1 MPDLNS
7 VPASP
12 HSLSSSRRASAN
24 QLPAHSLDILPS
36 NQTAV
41 NQPRRPSNA
50 SLPSPHLPPG
60 QPLPTTANVSTAADI
75 GVVSGPGPIRH
86 PRPLTAAD
94 LHIQLEKEQEA
105 VVNRLTRELQLL
117 RAAHNAS
124 TVSNASSTSAGN
136 TTTEQPT
143 PPVDTGL
150 LSGAGFSTA
159 GSRHNRT
166 SSSTSARSLAATMG
180 SANAST
186 TSIPIRPG
194 PASLSRQNSSTS
206 HPGITGT
213 SPAADIIAGSSYF
226 HPSQRIPAHIATAA
240 GSHHGLTTSASQD
253 QQQPLSPSHV
263 PGTVR
268 YEETLLHR
276 EQLDTAL
283 QENEALKRRIRELE
297 RLVRERRRSESIS
310 TTTSAGPGAAPSVSA
325 SASVA
330 PPRERPGG
338 ERERSMTTASIG
350 AQSIA
355 GSVGVGVPEE
365 EVKVGESASNAGLAQ
380 GA

>member
-12 HSLSSSRRASAN
+12 HALTSSRRPSSN
-24 QLPAHSLDILPS
+24 QLPAHNPDILPS
-36 NQTAV
+36 NQTTV
-41 NQPRRPSNA
+41 NQPRRASNA

-60 QPLPTTANVSTAADI
+60 QPQPTTANISAPSDI

-117 RAAHNAS
+117 RAAHN
-124 TVSNASSTSAGN
+124 N
-136 TTTEQPT
+136 TATEQPT
-143 PPVDTGL
+143 PPVDAGL

-159 GSRHNRT
+159 GRRHNRT
-166 SSSTSARSLAATMG
+166 SSSTSARSLIATMG

-186 TSIPIRPG
+186 TSIPMRSAPN
-194 PASLSRQNSSTS
+194 ASLSRQNSSAS
-206 HPGITGT
+206 HPSLAGT
-213 SPAADIIAGSSYF
+213 SPAAADLIAGPGYFPSSQRV
-226 HPSQRIPAHIATAA
+226 PSQVA
-240 GSHHGLTTSASQD
+240 TSADTLATPAGQEQQ

-276 EQLDTAL
+276 EQLETAL

-297 RLVRERRRSESIS
+297 RLVRERRRSESVS
-310 TTTSAGPGAAPSVSA
+310 TTGGPAPQ
-325 SASVA
+325 
-330 PPRERPGG
+330 RPGG
-338 ERERSMTTASIG
+338 DRERSMTAASMG

-380 GA
+380 GV

>member
-12 HSLSSSRRASAN
+12 HALTSSRRPSSN
-24 QLPAHSLDILPS
+24 QLPAHNLDILPS
-36 NQTAV
+36 NQTTV
-41 NQPRRPSNA
+41 NQPRRASNA

-60 QPLPTTANVSTAADI
+60 QPQPTTANISAPSDI

-124 TVSNASSTSAGN
+124 TVSNASSTSTGN
-136 TTTEQPT
+136 TATEQPT
-143 PPVDTGL
+143 PPVDAGL

-159 GSRHNRT
+159 GRRHNRT
-166 SSSTSARSLAATMG
+166 SSSTSARSLMATMG

-186 TSIPIRPG
+186 TSIPMRSAPN
-194 PASLSRQNSSTS
+194 ASLSRQNSSAS
-206 HPGITGT
+206 HPSLAGT
-213 SPAADIIAGSSYF
+213 SPAAADLIAGPGYFPSSQRV
-226 HPSQRIPAHIATAA
+226 PSQVA
-240 GSHHGLTTSASQD
+240 TSAGTLATPAGQEQ

-276 EQLDTAL
+276 EQLETAL

-297 RLVRERRRSESIS
+297 RLVRERRRSESVS
-310 TTTSAGPGAAPSVSA
+310 TTGGPAPQ
-325 SASVA
+325 
-330 PPRERPGG
+330 RPGG
-338 ERERSMTTASIG
+338 DRERSMTAASMG

-380 GA
+380 GV

>member
-12 HSLSSSRRASAN
+12 HALTSSRRPSSN
-24 QLPAHSLDILPS
+24 QLPAHNLDILPS
-36 NQTAV
+36 NQTTV
-41 NQPRRPSNA
+41 NQPRRASNA

-60 QPLPTTANVSTAADI
+60 QPQPTTANISAPSDI

-124 TVSNASSTSAGN
+124 TVSNASSTSTGN
-136 TTTEQPT
+136 TATEQPT
-143 PPVDTGL
+143 PPVDAGL

-159 GSRHNRT
+159 GRRHNRT
-166 SSSTSARSLAATMG
+166 SSSTSARSLMATMG

-186 TSIPIRPG
+186 TSIPMRSAPN
-194 PASLSRQNSSTS
+194 ASLSRQNSSAS
-206 HPGITGT
+206 HPSLAGT
-213 SPAADIIAGSSYF
+213 SPAAADLIAGPGYFPSSQRV
-226 HPSQRIPAHIATAA
+226 PSQVA
-240 GSHHGLTTSASQD
+240 TSA
-253 QQQPLSPSHV
+253 
-263 PGTVR
+263 GTLATPA
-268 YEETLLHR
+268 ETLLHR
-276 EQLDTAL
+276 EQLETAL

-297 RLVRERRRSESIS
+297 RL
-310 TTTSAGPGAAPSVSA
+310 
-325 SASVA
+325 
-330 PPRERPGG
+330 
-338 ERERSMTTASIG
+338 
-350 AQSIA
+350 SIA

-380 GA
+380 GV

>member
-1 MPDLNS
+1 M
-7 VPASP
+7 
-12 HSLSSSRRASAN
+12 
-24 QLPAHSLDILPS
+24 
-36 NQTAV
+36 
-41 NQPRRPSNA
+41 
-50 SLPSPHLPPG
+50 
-60 QPLPTTANVSTAADI
+60 PTTANISTAADI

-124 TVSNASSTSAGN
+124 TVSNASSTSTGN
-136 TTTEQPT
+136 TATEQPT

-159 GSRHNRT
+159 GRRHNRT
-166 SSSTSARSLAATMG
+166 ASSTSARSLAATMG

-186 TSIPIRPG
+186 TSIPTRTVPG
-194 PASLSRQNSSTS
+194 ASLSRQNSSTS
-206 HPGITGT
+206 HPSIPGT
-213 SPAADIIAGSSYF
+213 SPSAADLMSGSGYF
-226 HPSQRIPAHIATAA
+226 HPSQRVPPHIAT
-240 GSHHGLTTSASQD
+240 GSGSLATPASQE
-253 QQQPLSPSHV
+253 QQQPLSPSLV

-276 EQLDTAL
+276 EQLEVAL

-297 RLVRERRRSESIS
+297 RLVRERRRSESVSI
-310 TTTSAGPGAAPSVSA
+310 TGGAPSAGP
-325 SASVA
+325 SVA
-330 PPRERPGG
+330 PTRPGG
-338 ERERSMTTASIG
+338 DRERSMTAASIG
-350 AQSIA
+350 VQSIA

-380 GA
+380 EA

>member
-7 VPASP
+7 
-12 HSLSSSRRASAN
+12 
-24 QLPAHSLDILPS
+24 
-36 NQTAV
+36 TTV
-41 NQPRRPSNA
+41 NQPRRASNA

-60 QPLPTTANVSTAADI
+60 QPQPTTANVSAPSDI
-75 GVVSGPGPIRH
+75 GVVSGPGPMRH

-124 TVSNASSTSAGN
+124 TVSNASSTSTGN
-136 TTTEQPT
+136 TATEQPT
-143 PPVDTGL
+143 PPVDAGL
-150 LSGAGFSTA
+150 LSGASFSTA
-159 GSRHNRT
+159 GRRHNRT
-166 SSSTSARSLAATMG
+166 SSSTSARSLMATMG

-186 TSIPIRPG
+186 TSIPIRSAPG
-194 PASLSRQNSSTS
+194 VSLSRQNSSAS
-206 HPGITGT
+206 HPSLAGT
-213 SPAADIIAGSSYF
+213 SPAAADVIAGPGYF
-226 HPSQRIPAHIATAA
+226 PSSQRVPPQVATSA
-240 GSHHGLTTSASQD
+240 GSLATLAGQEQQQQ

-276 EQLDTAL
+276 EQLETAL
-283 QENEALKRRIRELE
+283 QENEALRRRIRELE
-297 RLVRERRRSESIS
+297 RLVRERRRSESVS
-310 TTTSAGPGAAPSVSA
+310 TTGGTTSAGPAPQ
-325 SASVA
+325 
-330 PPRERPGG
+330 RPGG
-338 ERERSMTTASIG
+338 DRERSMTAASMG

-380 GA
+380 GV